1 MKSYFITRWSCGESQ
16 FDIEVERDGDVK
28 TTKTLPCTTTLA
40 AKFLAMSVLCLVI
53 LQASLC
59 HAQAQAQPQNQT
71 KLAKLDEPAKA
82 SSENAAEAKRAETP
96 SAAPAPD
103 PGVSSSDIAKELAV
117 MKARIEQLEAELKSR
132 AATQSASSTI
142 VAEPKP
148 LPVTGSAPQA
158 T

>member
-1 MKSYFITRWSCGESQ
+1 MKSSSITRWSCGETKS
-16 FDIEVERDGDVK
+16 DSELEREGDVK
-28 TTKTLPCTTTLA
+28 TIKALLSTTSAA
-40 AKFLAMSVLCLVI
+40 AKVLVMSVFCLAI
-53 LQASLC
+53 AQGSLC
-59 HAQAQAQPQNQT
+59 CAQVQAQPQNQT
-71 KLAKLDEPAKA
+71 KLAKLDEPGTQ
-82 SSENAAEAKRAETP
+82 SSENAGGAKSAETT
-96 SAAPAPD
+96 APAPD
-103 PGVSSSDIAKELAV
+103 PGISSSEIVKELAV